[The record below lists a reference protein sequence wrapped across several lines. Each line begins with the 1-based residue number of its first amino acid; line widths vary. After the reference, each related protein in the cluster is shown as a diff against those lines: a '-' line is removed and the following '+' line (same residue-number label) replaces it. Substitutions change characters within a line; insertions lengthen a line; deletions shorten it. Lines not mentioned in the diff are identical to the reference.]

1 LAEQRAQ
8 SIGVDR
14 SFWTATVVLAVLAVA
29 SMVFWYLFPI
39 SKYLPEAI
47 ITARQVDTMFRFMA
61 ATGSALYIFIAGYL
75 IYFSIAFRAKA
86 SDPPGAIGV
95 QIHDNPKLEFWW
107 TLLPA
112 IFVLVLS
119 VISVRI
125 WYEIL
130 LEPENG
136 LVIQAIGHQFY
147 FSFRYPNV
155 NGEITDEMHLPLGEP
170 VTLNLTSADVIHG
183 FWVPAMRLKN
193 DTVPGLV
200 TSIRFTPQLAG
211 RYEIICTQ
219 FCGVLHS
226 QMHKQVL
233 VIEDRAS
240 FDKWYQG
247 WQQRNAHVSNALP
260 AAPGQAIALTG
271 GDAAAGKTLFA
282 QKCTACHKLAPFD
295 QRLVGPGLQGVLHDP
310 AHPNLV
316 SGKPATPENVAAIL
330 QNGFTGSLGTMPNA
344 SANGLSSQDISNLVA
359 FLNTLKL

>member
-8 SIGVDR
+8 PIRVDR
-14 SFWTATVVLAVLAVA
+14 GFWTTTVVLAVLAIA
-29 SMVFWYLFPI
+29 SIVFWILFPI

-61 ATGSALYIFIAGYL
+61 ASGSALYVFVAGYL

-86 SDPPGAIGV
+86 GDAPDAIGV

-107 TLLPA
+107 TLIPLL
-112 IFVLVLS
+112 FVLLLS
-119 VISVRI
+119 IISVRI

-136 LVIQAIGHQFY
+136 LVVQAIGHQFY

-170 VTLNLTSADVIHG
+170 VTLNLTSSDVIHG

-200 TSIRFTPQLAG
+200 TTIRFTPQLAG

-233 VIEDRAS
+233 VIEDKAS

-316 SGKPATPENVAAIL
+316 NGKAATPENVAGIL

-344 SANGLSSQDISNLVA
+344 SANGLSSQDIANLVA